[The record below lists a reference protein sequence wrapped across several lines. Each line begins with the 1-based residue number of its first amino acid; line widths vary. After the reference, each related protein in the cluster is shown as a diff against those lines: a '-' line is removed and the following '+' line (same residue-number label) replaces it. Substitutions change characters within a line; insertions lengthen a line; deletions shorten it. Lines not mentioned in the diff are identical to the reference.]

1 MNLGEA
7 FRSAITGLRGSLLR
21 SVLTA
26 LGIIIGVAAVITLIA
41 VGQGA
46 GNEITAEID
55 RLGVSAILI
64 APNAGTQL
72 QREDAQQI
80 EQRVPT
86 VLRAAAQVD
95 VGNSSVK
102 WGTNTEEARIKGVD
116 GGYEEILRLDLLQ
129 GRFFEVTD
137 VELRSRVAVIGPDI
151 LEELFAGRDAL
162 GETLRILGQN
172 VTIIGVLE
180 SQDAGFAG
188 GSNDAVIMPITTVQ
202 RMFKTDR
209 VGTIYAQANN
219 PASSPMA
226 VSHIKAIMDLKS
238 GREDSVQVTSQEQLL
253 DIVRT
258 ITGTLTVMLGA
269 IAGISL
275 LVGGIGIMNIML
287 VSVKERTREIGI
299 RKAVGARKR
308 DILAQFLVESI
319 LLSIGGGIIGI
330 GLGWVLARLIALF
343 GLNVSFTLGSVLL
356 AFGFSAAV
364 GLFFGVYP
372 ASQAAGLDPIQAL
385 RYE

>member
-21 SVLTA
+21 SALTA

-46 GNEITAEID
+46 GSEITAEID
-55 RLGVSAILI
+55 LLGVNSILI
-64 APNAGTQL
+64 GPNAGTQL
-72 QREDAQQI
+72 QMEDAREIQ
-80 EQRVPT
+80 ERVPT
-86 VLRAAAQVD
+86 VLRAAAQLDAGRV
-95 VGNSSVK
+95 STK
-102 WGTNTEEARIKGVD
+102 WGANTTEARIQGVD
-116 GGYEEILRLDLLQ
+116 SGYEEITRLQLAR
-129 GRFFEVTD
+129 GRFFDVTEV
-137 VELRSRVAVIGPDI
+137 ERRSRVAVIGPDI
-151 LEELFAGRDAL
+151 LEDLFAGRDAI
-162 GETLRILGQN
+162 GETLRISGQS
-172 VTIIGVLE
+172 VTIIGILE

-188 GSNDAVIMPITTVQ
+188 GSNDAAIMPITTVQ
-202 RMFKTDR
+202 RMFTTDR
-209 VGTIYAQANN
+209 VGSIYAQATD
-219 PASSPMA
+219 PESSAMA
-226 VSHIKAIMDLKS
+226 VSHIKAIMDLKF
-238 GREDSVQVTSQEQLL
+238 GREDSVVVTSQEQLL

-319 LLSIGGGIIGI
+319 LLSIGGGVIGI
-330 GLGWVLARLIALF
+330 GLGWALSRLIALF
-343 GLNVSFTLGSVLL
+343 GLSASVTLGSVLL

-372 ASQAAGLDPIQAL
+372 ASQAASLDPIQAL

>member
-1 MNLGEA
+1 
-7 FRSAITGLRGSLLR
+7 
-21 SVLTA
+21 
-26 LGIIIGVAAVITLIA
+26 
-41 VGQGA
+41 QGA